1 GTNPLTKKK
10 AVADTPAE
18 AYIKVNH
25 KVGKK
30 LSTAPVKLSKLD
42 DNTTQMDFIDDSG
55 KARTL
60 VGVSG
65 KDSVDFYLDGEF
77 ITTASHAELEQ

>member
-1 GTNPLTKKK
+1 MAIENQ
-10 AVADTPAE
+10 
-18 AYIKVNH
+18 
-25 KVGKK
+25 
-30 LSTAPVKLSKLD
+30 SLD
-42 DNTTQMDFIDDSG
+42 SLDPDQEPDGFIDDSG

-77 ITTASHAELEQ
+77 ITTASHAELEQYATAS